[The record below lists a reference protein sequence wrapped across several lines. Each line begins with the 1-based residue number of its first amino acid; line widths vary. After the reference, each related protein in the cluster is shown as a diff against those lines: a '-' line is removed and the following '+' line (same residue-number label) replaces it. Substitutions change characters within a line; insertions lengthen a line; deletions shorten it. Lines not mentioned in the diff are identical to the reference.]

1 MNLITGAGVFS
12 RPAQPKCRCCVAPE
26 QRQGRANRCNP
37 RAEKVILSM
46 SLPSHT
52 AVQQALHPLQ
62 GVSGAASARGAASAA
77 PAAGSTPPPP
87 RLRGDLGV
95 WLVILLELLTFA
107 ILFVAFAFART
118 RELELF
124 NASQATLNLQAG
136 ALNTVL
142 LITGSWCVASA
153 VRAVAR
159 NAHAVGAHWLLAAL
173 ACGAGF
179 VAVKLAEFAQKLA
192 AGLDIASNTFY
203 MFYFF
208 LTGFH
213 FLHVAV
219 GMMAIA
225 YLWFKTRRGA
235 YGRHNLHALE
245 TGAAFWHMVD
255 LLWIVLFPL
264 VYVMR

>member
-1 MNLITGAGVFS
+1 MTSPYASPV
-12 RPAQPKCRCCVAPE
+12 PAVSSGDGGQA
-26 QRQGRANRCNP
+26 
-37 RAEKVILSM
+37 
-46 SLPSHT
+46 T
-52 AVQQALHPLQ
+52 ALVVMPVKALR
-62 GVSGAASARGAASAA
+62 VV
-77 PAAGSTPPPP
+77 P

-107 ILFVAFAFART
+107 ILFVAFAFARNG
-118 RELELF
+118 ELEVF
-124 NASQATLNLQAG
+124 QASQKTLNLHAG

-142 LITGSWCVASA
+142 LITGSWCVACA
-153 VRAVAR
+153 VRAVQRDAR
-159 NAHAVGAHWLLAAL
+159 ALGARWLLASL

-179 VAVKLAEFAQKLA
+179 IAVKLGEYAEKLQ
-192 AGLDIASNTFY
+192 AGIDPSSNTFY
-203 MFYFF
+203 MFYIF

-213 FLHVAV
+213 FLHVLV
-219 GMMAIA
+219 GMLALV

-235 YGRHNLHALE
+235 YGSHDSHALE

>member
-26 QRQGRANRCNP
+26 QRQGGANRCNP

-62 GVSGAASARGAASAA
+62 GVSGAASAA
-77 PAAGSTPPPP
+77 PGAGSTPPPP

-159 NAHAVGAHWLLAAL
+159 NAHAVGARWLLASL

>member
-1 MNLITGAGVFS
+1 MNS
-12 RPAQPKCRCCVAPE
+12 PY
-26 QRQGRANRCNP
+26 
-37 RAEKVILSM
+37 
-46 SLPSHT
+46 
-52 AVQQALHPLQ
+52 
-62 GVSGAASARGAASAA
+62 AA
-77 PAAGSTPPPP
+77 PATAVASGGPAQQPGRTAALAAAQASRVAP

-107 ILFVAFAFART
+107 ILFVAYAFARNG
-118 RELELF
+118 ELEVF
-124 NASQATLNLQAG
+124 QASQKTLNLHAG

-142 LITGSWCVASA
+142 LITGSWCVACA
-153 VRAVAR
+153 VRAVQRDAR
-159 NAHAVGAHWLLAAL
+159 VLGERWLLAAL

-179 VAVKLAEFAQKLA
+179 VVVKLGEYAEKLQT
-192 AGLDIASNTFY
+192 GVDLSSNTFY
-203 MFYFF
+203 MFYIF

-213 FLHVAV
+213 FLHVVV
-219 GMMAIA
+219 GMLALV

-235 YGRHNLHALE
+235 YGSHDSHALE

>member
-1 MNLITGAGVFS
+1 
-12 RPAQPKCRCCVAPE
+12 
-26 QRQGRANRCNP
+26 
-37 RAEKVILSM
+37 M
-46 SLPSHT
+46 SLPPRT
-52 AVQQALHPLQ
+52 AAQSTPQFSSETLP
-62 GVSGAASARGAASAA
+62 GAAAASSGG
-77 PAAGSTPPPP
+77 AGLLVLPPTEP

-124 NASQATLNLQAG
+124 DASQATLNLQAG
-136 ALNTVL
+136 AFNTVL
-142 LITGSWCVASA
+142 LITGSWCVACA
-153 VRAVAR
+153 VRAVGRGAPAAGAR
-159 NAHAVGAHWLLAAL
+159 WLLAAL

-179 VAVKLAEFAQKLA
+179 MAVKLAEFAQKLD
-192 AGLDIASNTFY
+192 AGVDMATNTFY

-219 GMMAIA
+219 GMLAIA

-235 YGRHNLHALE
+235 YGSDNLHALE

>member
-1 MNLITGAGVFS
+1 MPLPCATS
-12 RPAQPKCRCCVAPE
+12 PQPVP
-26 QRQGRANRCNP
+26 
-37 RAEKVILSM
+37 
-46 SLPSHT
+46 
-52 AVQQALHPLQ
+52 
-62 GVSGAASARGAASAA
+62 SAA
-77 PAAGSTPPPP
+77 LISLAVTRYVPAPP

-95 WLVILLELLTFA
+95 WLVILLEMLTFA

-118 RELELF
+118 RELALF
-124 NASQATLNLQAG
+124 NESQATLNLQAG

-159 NAHAVGAHWLLAAL
+159 NNSATGARWLLAAL
-173 ACGAGF
+173 ACGTGF
-179 VAVKLAEFAQKLA
+179 MGVKLLEFAQKLN
-192 AGLDIASNTFY
+192 AGVDLSSNTFY

-213 FLHVAV
+213 FLHVLV
-219 GMMAIA
+219 GMLALV

-235 YGRHNLHALE
+235 YGSHDLHALE

>member
-1 MNLITGAGVFS
+1 M
-12 RPAQPKCRCCVAPE
+12 P
-26 QRQGRANRCNP
+26 
-37 RAEKVILSM
+37 
-46 SLPSHT
+46 
-52 AVQQALHPLQ
+52 
-62 GVSGAASARGAASAA
+62 SAA
-77 PAAGSTPPPP
+77 LPTSAAARRVPEPP

-118 RELELF
+118 RELEVF
-124 NASQATLNLQAG
+124 NAAQATLNLQAG

-142 LITGSWCVASA
+142 LITGSWCVACA

-159 NAHAVGAHWLLAAL
+159 NAQAAGARWLLASL

-179 VAVKLAEFAQKLA
+179 MGVKLAEFAQKLD
-192 AGLDIASNTFY
+192 AGVDMSSNTFY
-203 MFYFF
+203 MFYYF

-213 FLHVAV
+213 FLHVLV
-219 GMMAIA
+219 GMLAIA

-235 YGRHNLHALE
+235 YGSHNLHALE